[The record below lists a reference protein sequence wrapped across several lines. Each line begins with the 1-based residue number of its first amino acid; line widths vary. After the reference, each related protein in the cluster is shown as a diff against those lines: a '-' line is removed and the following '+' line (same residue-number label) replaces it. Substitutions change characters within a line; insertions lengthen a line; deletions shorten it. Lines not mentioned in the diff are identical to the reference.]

1 LRKVMDN
8 IIQIRDLTF
17 AYAAGDEPV
26 LSDIN
31 IDIGSGEFVIIMGSS
46 GSGKTTLLKMLKRN
60 MIPAGRYSGRVYIY
74 GKEADKLTDRENAAG
89 IGYVSQDPD
98 NQIVTDKVWHELA
111 FGLENLGM
119 DNVTIRKK
127 VAEMSEYFG
136 ITGWYDK
143 EVSKLSGGQKQ
154 ILNLASVM
162 VMQPGILLLDEPT
175 ANLDP
180 LAAIRFLDVVKRIN
194 QELGVTVVM
203 VEHNLEYIYADAD
216 RIIAI
221 DKGRVAAN
229 SSPKKAAADIIAA
242 GSFLIEGLPVASRLY
257 SGYNKKNG
265 NSVVSYNNVNID
277 SNNKDNHI
285 LSDEIPLTVKEGR
298 RWYVNYKKVYGKDIT
313 KDKDKINNFAGKSI
327 INDKVIKK
335 DVLEEDN
342 ITGNKNKKR
351 IGFIKKNN
359 LENKSSR
366 KNTDNIE
373 NTVCQLKNVSYSY
386 NKKLPY
392 IIDGVDVSFKEGQIT
407 AILGGNGAGKSTM
420 LKLIAGI
427 IEPVRGKIISN
438 KRIIM
443 LPQDPKAVFTEVSV
457 EEELAEVLMD
467 KGNGIYNNMPMEDK
481 REIVEQIIEEFGL
494 NDIRKNNPYDISGGQ
509 QEKLAIAKVL
519 LLKPEVLL
527 LDEPTNGLD
536 PYFKKT
542 LGKLLKKINAD
553 GVTIIIVSHDLEFVD
568 SFCDDVIMLFD
579 KKVAAKDSTHK
590 FLRDNMFY
598 TTNYYRIMK

>member
-1 LRKVMDN
+1 MDN

-31 IDIGSGEFVIIMGSS
+31 IDIDSGEFVIIMGSS

-136 ITGWYDK
+136 ITGWYDR

-203 VEHNLEYIYADAD
+203 VEHNLEHIYADAD

-542 LGKLLKKINAD
+542 LGKLLKKINAG

-579 KKVAAKDSTHK
+579 RKVAAQDSTHK